1 MNIKVA
7 GFVVQDPN
15 SPTSKVYAAFA
26 FRNGNGGYN
35 FLSCSGTG
43 SEWVMKS
50 MRRQRSATPATAAGA
65 EAQLVKIWTE
75 KKGKGYSNTLAGP
88 VSFDVAISAIGDVGP
103 DQLVRAISTEAPVF
117 GSNAELVTRAVAEMT
132 GAPTTTQS
140 SSAASAPHAHSRTR
154 LTLPAA
160 ELNGITLPNGKKYFS
175 REVAGHS
182 DVAML
187 RHLREQAR
195 TGGPVLYPRMFGPP
209 GGGKSTLPIAAFGDE
224 LVTIHGHGDQMVSHY
239 VGQMVPQTDGTF
251 AYGDGPLAHA
261 MLAGLPCLIDE
272 ASRVPAETLGIV
284 LSVADSR
291 GVLNRDDLPG
301 SPKITAQPGFYLM
314 ISYNETGMG
323 VRPLDDAVK
332 RRFPVAIEVSADF
345 TAAEAAGVD
354 ARAVKLARNL
364 QQKSTEDRDNGGLG
378 CWVPQIADLLVV
390 QQALDAGLGLPVAVA
405 TLVSACTDPDS
416 AETLGDEIQAVFN
429 MNATSLTLGGRVIAG
444 AR

>member
-1 MNIKVA
+1 MKIKVA
-7 GFVVQDPN
+7 GFVIQDPS

-26 FRNGNGGYN
+26 FRNGNGGYHY
-35 FLSCSGTG
+35 LACSGTD
-43 SEWVMKS
+43 SEWVTNS
-50 MRRQRSATPATAAGA
+50 MRHQRSAPAATAAEA
-65 EAQLVKIWTE
+65 EALLVKIWTE
-75 KKGKGYSNTLAGP
+75 KKRRGYSNTLAGP
-88 VSFDVAISAIGDVGP
+88 VSFDVTAATTDVGP
-103 DQLVRAISTEAPVF
+103 DRLVKAISTEAPVF
-117 GSNAELVTRAVAEMT
+117 GSGAELVTRAVAEMT
-132 GAPTTTQS
+132 GAPATAPS
-140 SSAASAPHAHSRTR
+140 SSVAAAPLANSRTR
-154 LTLPAA
+154 LMLPAA
-160 ELNGITLPNGKKYFS
+160 EVNGIALPNGKKYYS

-182 DVAML
+182 DVALL

-195 TGGPVLYPRMFGPP
+195 SGGPVLYPRLFGPP

-239 VGQMVPQTDGTF
+239 VGQMVPQPDGTF
-251 AYGDGPLAHA
+251 AYSDGPLAYA

-272 ASRVPAETLGIV
+272 ASRVPAETMGIV

-301 SPKITAQPGFYLM
+301 SEPIKAQPGFFLM

-354 ARAVKLARNL
+354 ALAVKLARNL
-364 QQKSTEDRDNGGLG
+364 QQKSNEDRDNGGLG

-390 QQALDAGLGLPVAVA
+390 QQALDAGLGMLVAVA

-416 AETLGDEIQAVFN
+416 AETLEAEIKTVFN
-429 MNATSLTLGGRVIAG
+429 LDASPLTLGGRVIAG
-444 AR
+444 AA